1 VANRKKRGI
10 DMHGLVVLD
19 KPLELSSNHA
29 LQRVKRLFNAKKAGH
44 TGTLDPLAT
53 GALVI
58 CFGRATK
65 IAEHITSMQ
74 KCYSVVA
81 KLGQET
87 ATGDREGEVTREA
100 EVNAQHLAVVETLIP
115 QFLGDI
121 EQIPPMY
128 SALKKDGVSLYKLAR
143 KGQEVERTVRKV
155 HIHEIVLGKCTDQT
169 IEMTVKCSK
178 GTYIRTLVEDMGRAL
193 GCYAHVQ
200 QLRRVSVGD
209 FGDAHPMLS
218 IEQMESMQ
226 QQNKNL
232 ESLILPIETAFS
244 HYPSRVLHDALV
256 QMLQQGKGL
265 QLEQD
270 SSPEFV
276 CIFDTQGVFRG
287 LAQLEQGKTVKF
299 NQFFGP
305 PA

>member
-1 VANRKKRGI
+1 
-10 DMHGLVVLD
+10 
-19 KPLELSSNHA
+19 
-29 LQRVKRLFNAKKAGH
+29 
-44 TGTLDPLAT
+44 
-53 GALVI
+53 
-58 CFGRATK
+58 
-65 IAEHITSMQ
+65 
-74 KCYSVVA
+74 
-81 KLGQET
+81 
-87 ATGDREGEVTREA
+87 
-100 EVNAQHLAVVETLIP
+100 VNAQHLAVVETLIP

-276 CIFDTQGVFRG
+276 RIFDTQGVFRG